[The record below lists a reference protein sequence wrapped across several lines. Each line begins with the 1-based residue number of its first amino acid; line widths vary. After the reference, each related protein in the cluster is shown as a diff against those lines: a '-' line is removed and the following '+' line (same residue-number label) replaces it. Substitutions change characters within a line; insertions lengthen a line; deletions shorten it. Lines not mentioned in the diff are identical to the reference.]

1 MRSGGGRN
9 VRAMST
15 ACPTS
20 RLLMCGMSMW
30 GIRISGC
37 RTWML
42 MNGRL
47 SLSWW
52 PEVFFAIAERVLE
65 VLGVRVRDG
74 LVV

>member
-1 MRSGGGRN
+1 
-9 VRAMST
+9 MSM

-20 RLLMCGMSMW
+20 RVLIWGMSMC
-30 GIRISGC
+30 GIRISGW

-52 PEVFFAIAERVLE
+52 PELFFATAERVLE
-65 VLGVRVRDG
+65 VLDFRVRDG